1 MGNKNKKENGDT
13 KPPPYAA
20 SQSNPSL
27 HTDVEKEFKVEEEIE
42 RGEWTNKAEFLL
54 SCIGL
59 SVGLGNVWRFSYLAY
74 ENGGAAFV
82 IAYIILQ
89 ILIGKPMYMMEL
101 IVSQYCGRGP
111 TGIWAMN
118 PCAKGIGISMGVISL
133 VASTYYNV
141 IVSYTLYYLFA
152 SMQKVL
158 PWTTCRDEWLDYG
171 CVEKTTR
178 KLETCTG
185 NATLD
190 MVDKCLCH
198 TTNYTFNEGLTVNC
212 TNTTNTA
219 VAELY
224 FYKMFALHFTIY
236 KRLYHVLTSSSKT
249 VIQKAPN
256 MYPSDMAAPI
266 WQLALCLLLGWIIVV
281 VCLIKGIKSS
291 GKVVYF
297 TATFP
302 YVILIILLVR
312 GCLLDGAID
321 GVKYFIVPEWSKL
334 ATLDVWAAAAGQM
347 FFSLSVAF
355 GGILMFGSYNK
366 FKNNVYGD
374 ALIISSMDLITSIIA
389 GFVVFTNLG
398 GMAKAIGVSVQDVA
412 KGGYGLAFVAY
423 PEALSKLPPNQ
434 LWSIL
439 FFFMLFTLG
448 LDSQFGFLE
457 TTLVCIQDEFPQL
470 RKYKTHMCIG
480 FGVALYLI
488 ALPCITNGGDYVVT
502 LLDFFGADFSVLFIA
517 VCESIAI
524 MWVYGVKRFMK
535 DCEYMLGH
543 APRPMYFWAFCWSV
557 CAPFLTGALFLYRM
571 IKFKSPEITK
581 GVPYPLFAR
590 GIGFALTALVL
601 IPIPLTFLY
610 TFFTAKGTVFERLR
624 TITTPDDTWGPN
636 DGSMKHRLVN
646 TVEMVAKHGID
657 NPEVVAKGDVYTHL

>member
-1 MGNKNKKENGDT
+1 MPKNIKNTHGDT
-13 KPPPYAA
+13 KTPEYYA
-20 SQSNPSL
+20 SESNPSVNS
-27 HTDVEKEFKVEEEIE
+27 DAKIEDPDE
-42 RGEWTNKAEFLL
+42 RGQWGNKAEFIL

-82 IAYIILQ
+82 IAYLILQ

-101 IVSQYCGRGP
+101 IISQYSGRGP

-118 PCAKGIGISMGVISL
+118 PSAKGIGIAMGLISL
-133 VASTYYNV
+133 VASIYYNV
-141 IVSYTLYYLFA
+141 IIAYTLYYLFA

-158 PWTTCRDEWLDYG
+158 PWTKCRDEWLDYG
-171 CVEKTTR
+171 CVEKTTH

-185 NATLD
+185 NVTLD
-190 MVDKCLCH
+190 QGVKCLCSL
-198 TTNYTFNEGLTVNC
+198 TNYTFNEGLSVNC

-224 FYKMFALHFTIY
+224 FYK
-236 KRLYHVLTSSSKT
+236 T

-256 MYPSDMAAPI
+256 MYPSDMGAPI
-266 WQLALCLLLGWIIVV
+266 WQLALCLLLAWIIVV

-302 YVILIILLVR
+302 YVILIILLIR

-321 GVKYFIVPEWSKL
+321 GIKYFIVPEWKKL
-334 ATLDVWAAAAGQM
+334 ASLDVWAAAAGQM

-374 ALIISSMDLITSIIA
+374 ALLISSMDLITSIIA
-389 GFVVFTNLG
+389 GFVIFANLG
-398 GMAKAIGVSVQDVA
+398 GMAKQIGVGVKDVA

-457 TTLVCIQDEFPQL
+457 TTLVCIQDEFPRL

-488 ALPCITNGGDYVVT
+488 ALPCITPGGDYVVT
-502 LLDFFGADFSVLFIA
+502 LMDFFGSDFSVLFIA

-543 APRPMYFWAFCWSV
+543 APRPMYFWGFCWSV
-557 CAPFLTGALFLYRM
+557 CAPFLIGCMPDENLRGMAATAHDGRGHRSFL
-571 IKFKSPEITK
+571 
-581 GVPYPLFAR
+581 
-590 GIGFALTALVL
+590 LTHCYIQRASLL
-601 IPIPLTFLY
+601 YAMYLY
-610 TFFTAKGTVFERLR
+610 TLKL
-624 TITTPDDTWGPN
+624 N
-636 DGSMKHRLVN
+636 L
-646 TVEMVAKHGID
+646 
-657 NPEVVAKGDVYTHL
+657 L